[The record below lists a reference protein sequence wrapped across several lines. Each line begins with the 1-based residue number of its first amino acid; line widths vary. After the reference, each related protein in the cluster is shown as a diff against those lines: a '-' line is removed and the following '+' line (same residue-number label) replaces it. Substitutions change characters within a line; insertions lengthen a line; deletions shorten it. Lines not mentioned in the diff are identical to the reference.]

1 VENSSLEQLKAH
13 LAEITDLAQ
22 VASLVG
28 WDQMVMMPQAGA
40 GIRANQR
47 ATLTRI
53 VFERFASPETGRLLD
68 EAASF
73 EDSLDPDSDDAALI
87 RLTRRDYEKAVRVP
101 PELRS
106 EIARASSEG
115 LQAWAKAK
123 ESSDFSVM
131 LPALERAVELRQ
143 RYIDC
148 FDDYDE
154 RYDVLLDDYEPQMK
168 TAEVRA
174 VFQRMKDE
182 LLPFIGSLGDEEAD
196 DAFLTG
202 HFPVERQQA
211 LCHEVVN
218 LFGLRPETWRLDHTR
233 HPFVGGPGG
242 DDVRITT
249 HYDETNIDSFF
260 AAMHEYGHALYENQ
274 TPSELRRGPLGR
286 GCSLGLH
293 ESQSRMWENLVGRG
307 RAFWSYFYPRLQETF
322 PEQLGDVEQERFYTA
337 VNRVYPSLIRI
348 HADEVT
354 YNMHI
359 ILRFEL
365 EQDMIEGRVRL
376 AELPEEWNRRMDE
389 YLGIDVPDDAH
400 GVLQD
405 MHWGAGNIGYF
416 STYSLGNVMSVQI
429 WERVKEDVPDLDE
442 QFERGEFGT
451 LREWLGGRLHRLGRK
466 YPPQE
471 TLERVTGSRI
481 DPEPY
486 LRYLREKHGAHAT
499 S

>member
-1 VENSSLEQLKAH
+1 MNDQ
-13 LAEITDLAQ
+13 LAELRLRLGEVSDLRSAL
-22 VASLVG
+22 ALLE
-28 WDQMVMMPQAGA
+28 WDQMVMMPQGGA
-40 GIRANQR
+40 AIRANQR
-47 ATLTRI
+47 ATLTK
-53 VFERFASPETGRLLD
+53 VLFDMFTSPEIGRLLD
-68 EAASF
+68 DLEPH
-73 EDSLDPDSDDAALI
+73 EGSLDPESDDAALI
-87 RLTRRDYEKAVRVP
+87 RLVRRDYEKAVRVP
-101 PELRS
+101 TELRS

-115 LQAWAKAK
+115 VHAWAKAK
-123 ESSDFSVM
+123 ESSDFSVL
-131 LPALERAVELRQ
+131 LPALERAIELRQ

-148 FDDYDE
+148 FEDYDE
-154 RYDVLLDDYEPQMK
+154 RYDVLLDDFEPQMK
-168 TAEVRA
+168 AADVRA

-182 LLPFIGSLGDEEAD
+182 LLPFIRSLGEEEAD
-196 DAFLTG
+196 DGFLTG
-202 HFPVERQQA
+202 HFPVDRQQA
-211 LCHEVVN
+211 LCHEVIA
-218 LFGLRPETWRLDHTR
+218 LFGLRPETWRLDDTR

-242 DDVRITT
+242 DDVRVTT
-249 HYDETNIDSFF
+249 HYDETNIDAFF
-260 AAMHEYGHALYENQ
+260 ASMHEYGHALYENQ
-274 TPSELRRGPLGR
+274 TPAALRRGPLGR

-307 RAFWSYFYPRLQETF
+307 QAFWSFFYPRLQETF
-322 PEQLGDVEQERFYTA
+322 PEQLGEVEQERFYRA
-337 VNRVYPSLIRI
+337 VNRVHPSLIRI

-365 EQDMIEGRVRL
+365 EQDMIEGRV
-376 AELPEEWNRRMDE
+376 AAADLPDEWNRRMDE
-389 YLGIDVPDDAH
+389 YLGVEVPDDAH

-405 MHWGAGNIGYF
+405 MHWGSGSIGYF

-429 WERVKEDVPDLDE
+429 WERVTEDVPDLEE

-451 LREWLGGRLHRLGRK
+451 LRKWLGERLHSLGRK

-486 LRYLREKHGAHAT
+486 LRYLGEKHGAHAT

>member
-1 VENSSLEQLKAH
+1 
-13 LAEITDLAQ
+13 
-22 VASLVG
+22 
-28 WDQMVMMPQAGA
+28 
-40 GIRANQR
+40 
-47 ATLTRI
+47 
-53 VFERFASPETGRLLD
+53 
-68 EAASF
+68 
-73 EDSLDPDSDDAALI
+73 
-87 RLTRRDYEKAVRVP
+87 
-101 PELRS
+101 
-106 EIARASSEG
+106 
-115 LQAWAKAK
+115 
-123 ESSDFSVM
+123 
-131 LPALERAVELRQ
+131 
-143 RYIDC
+143 
-148 FDDYDE
+148 
-154 RYDVLLDDYEPQMK
+154 
-168 TAEVRA
+168 
-174 VFQRMKDE
+174 
-182 LLPFIGSLGDEEAD
+182 
-196 DAFLTG
+196 
-202 HFPVERQQA
+202 
-211 LCHEVVN
+211 
-218 LFGLRPETWRLDHTR
+218 
-233 HPFVGGPGG
+233 
-242 DDVRITT
+242 
-249 HYDETNIDSFF
+249 
-260 AAMHEYGHALYENQ
+260 MHEYGHALYENQ